1 MRIVWETV
9 TGSQESRP
17 EVVDKTSSS
26 KYVYLRRN
34 FQKVTRTNENSS
46 PVTLWQYEEAKVTQ
60 EEYAQY
66 DTIVMEIVRAELD
79 AIASDQETA
88 YRAISSRADDLENA
102 TCEQSENVEARLT
115 DIEIALCD
123 LSEQL
128 ANVSSMN
135 Q

>member
-1 MRIVWETV
+1 MKIVWETV
-9 TGSQESRP
+9 TGSQENRP
-17 EVVDKTSSS
+17 EVIDKTSSG

-34 FQKVTRTNENSS
+34 FQRITRTDENSGK
-46 PVTLWQYEEAKVTQ
+46 VVLWQYEEAKVTQ

-66 DTIVMEIVRAELD
+66 DTVVMEIVRAELD
-79 AIASDQETA
+79 AIAAEQETA

-128 ANVSSMN
+128 AGTK
-135 Q
+135 